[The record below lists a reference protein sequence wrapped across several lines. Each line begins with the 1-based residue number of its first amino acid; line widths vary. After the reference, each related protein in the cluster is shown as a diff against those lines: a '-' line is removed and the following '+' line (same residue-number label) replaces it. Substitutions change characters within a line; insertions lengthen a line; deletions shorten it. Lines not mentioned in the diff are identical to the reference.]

1 MGERRHFNRKHGMK
15 KRLKIR
21 DNSDASGPP
30 RKIAPKV
37 DTISDNTDSPSS
49 TSAGKC
55 HYANTL
61 IRDLL
66 DKQLS
71 GASSEEEV
79 VPKEPSIYN
88 NLLRTLGSGSD
99 QLANA
104 YAKRRREEEGKSDS
118 EEEDT
123 DDGKE
128 ALSPSEEDDVDE
140 KVNNEAG
147 INHPMGSKLEDSYAA
162 GSVEHSED
170 GEFGDDDEASD
181 VDRQIEVTADQ
192 SNQVSSFSAHL
203 GHQLSKEDVDNLM
216 QSRWKYKW
224 EEPAP
229 DMLNWKWRGTGE
241 PFLKEGVDIHNDCG
255 LRRKL
260 SNHWLQVYM
269 TSGGTE
275 FHLSKQR
282 NFFYLCSSYRDILHS
297 NKKPFYVK
305 GGEEDS
311 SIMDAYTVHAM
322 NHIFKT
328 RDLVMKN
335 DAKMAKHQ
343 ETAKEQDLAVES
355 FLDQGFTRP
364 KILVLLPLASIAL
377 RFVRRLIQLT
387 PPSHKVNVEH
397 IDRFSDTFGA
407 GGAEDDSDSDELNNG
422 GNHGSLKSRKSSKP
436 TDFQV
441 LFGGNNDDHF
451 MMGIKFTRRSIK
463 LFSDF
468 YSSDMIV
475 ASPLGLITKIGESEL
490 GKEKDVDYLSSI
502 EILIIDHADVIS
514 MQNWSHVN
522 AVVEK
527 LNCIPSKQHGTDVM
541 RVRQWYLD
549 GHAKFYRQTI
559 ILGSYLNPDTRAD
572 SCLPNIEQ
580 STLTVSKMMKLMAL
594 KDYINAFFNHNC
606 ANYQGKVKLVCEY
619 KGILSKVLL
628 PVRQIYERFDAA
640 SLEDADDIRLEYFSK
655 KVFPRIKD
663 TIQGGVMLFVSSYFE
678 FVRVRNFLKSQN
690 ASFCLLGEYTKQS
703 DISRARVWF
712 FEGRR
717 KIMLYTERAHF
728 YHRYKPMITSE
739 RSDKSVPSVAMSLL
753 LIDVPLFQCCT
764 SCLASI
770 RGIQNLIIYSL
781 PERKEFYPE
790 IVNMLEG
797 SNNMTC
803 TVLFSRIDQ
812 FKLERIVGTA
822 PAKRMVSSEKSMFVF
837 CE

>member
-1 MGERRHFNRKHGMK
+1 MGKGKRFNRERGVK
-15 KRLKIR
+15 KRPKIR
-21 DNSDASGPP
+21 DKSDSSGPP
-30 RKIAPKV
+30 RKVVPK
-37 DTISDNTDSPSS
+37 
-49 TSAGKC
+49 
-55 HYANTL
+55 
-61 IRDLL
+61 DLL
-66 DKQLS
+66 DEQLS

-79 VPKEPSIYN
+79 VPKEPSVYN

-104 YAKRRREEEGKSDS
+104 YRKRRREEEGKSDS

-128 ALSPSEEDDVDE
+128 SLSPSEEGDVDE
-140 KVNNEAG
+140 EVNNEAG
-147 INHPMGSKLEDSYAA
+147 TNHPMGSKPEDSYAA

-170 GEFGDDDEASD
+170 GEFGDDDEDSD
-181 VDRQIEVTADQ
+181 VDQQIEVTADP

-216 QSRWKYKW
+216 QRRWKYKW

-229 DMLNWKWRGTGE
+229 DMLNCKWKGTGE
-241 PFLKEGVDIHNDCG
+241 PFLKGSKIHNDCG
-255 LRRKL
+255 LKVKL
-260 SNHWLQVYM
+260 YKHWLQVYM
-269 TSGGTE
+269 TSGGTD
-275 FHLSKQR
+275 FHLSRQR

-297 NKKPFYVK
+297 NKKPFYLK
-305 GGEEDS
+305 GGEEDL
-311 SIMDAYTVHAM
+311 SIMDAYTMHAM

-335 DAKMAKHQ
+335 DAKMANHQ
-343 ETAKEQDLAVES
+343 ETAKEQALAGES

-364 KILVLLPLASIAL
+364 KILVLLPLASVAL

-407 GGAEDDSDSDELNNG
+407 GGVEDDGDMDELNNG
-422 GNHGSLKSRKSSKP
+422 GYNGSWKSRKSSKP

-475 ASPLGLITKIGESEL
+475 ASPLGLITKIGEAEL
-490 GKEKDVDYLSSI
+490 GKEKDVDYLSSV

-522 AVVEK
+522 TVVEH
-527 LNCIPSKQHGTDVM
+527 LNHIPSKQHGTDVM

-549 GHAKFYRQTI
+549 GHAKYYRQTV
-559 ILGSYLNPDTRAD
+559 ILGSYLNPD
-572 SCLPNIEQ
+572 
-580 STLTVSKMMKLMAL
+580 
-594 KDYINAFFNHNC
+594 INAFFNHNC
-606 ANYQGKVKLVCEY
+606 VNYQGKVKLVCEY

-655 KVFPRIKD
+655 K
-663 TIQGGVMLFVSSYFE
+663 GGVMLFVSSYFE
-678 FVRVRNFLKSQN
+678 FVRIRNFLKSQN

-728 YHRYKPMITSE
+728 YHRYK
-739 RSDKSVPSVAMSLL
+739 
-753 LIDVPLFQCCT
+753 
-764 SCLASI
+764 I